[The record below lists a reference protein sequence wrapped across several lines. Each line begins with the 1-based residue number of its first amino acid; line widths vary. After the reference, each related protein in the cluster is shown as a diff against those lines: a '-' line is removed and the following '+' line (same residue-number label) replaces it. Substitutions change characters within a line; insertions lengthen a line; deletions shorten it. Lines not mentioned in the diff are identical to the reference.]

1 MLTACCVGAG
11 CVATGWSVLPVE
23 ESAGISNSCDFAD
36 GSSIEP
42 WALLNGRKDPIV
54 APHFRTQIK
63 GARCMR

>member
-1 MLTACCVGAG
+1 M
-11 CVATGWSVLPVE
+11 ATGWSVLPVE
-23 ESAGISNSCDFAD
+23 ESAGLSNSCDFAD
-36 GSSIEP
+36 GSSIDP